1 VPVLVLT
8 PSFQAFDNVGPGFQA
23 TYILTAKN
31 EGLIQMQD
39 LTISGQQD
47 DRATL
52 APLITYVPVLLPQQS
67 VDIPMTFTYNGS
79 TAPGQQ
85 GGPANPWSAC
95 APKIPGIGS
104 SDMYAG
110 FIGGIAALAQAKG
123 RCIKDNT
130 LLAIVAV
137 APMAYKITQDAV
149 GFGKKVGNI
158 ADPGKLLA
166 IPVNYLSCVMTMYY
180 NQSVTVNP
188 TGVPQATLQD
198 FQVNGQNCED
208 TPDYDTGSP

>member
-1 VPVLVLT
+1 
-8 PSFQAFDNVGPGFQA
+8 
-23 TYILTAKN
+23 
-31 EGLIQMQD
+31 
-39 LTISGQQD
+39 
-47 DRATL
+47 
-52 APLITYVPVLLPQQS
+52 
-67 VDIPMTFTYNGS
+67 
-79 TAPGQQ
+79 
-85 GGPANPWSAC
+85 
-95 APKIPGIGS
+95 
-104 SDMYAG
+104 
-110 FIGGIAALAQAKG
+110 
-123 RCIKDNT
+123 
-130 LLAIVAV
+130 
-137 APMAYKITQDAV
+137 MAYKITQDAV